1 MSRMTR
7 DVALMTAGT
16 MTSRLFGLA
25 RGILLASVIGAAG
38 LTADVFQVAN
48 TLPNTLYILVGGGI
62 LNGILVPQIVK
73 AKLHDDGGAE
83 FVNRIVTLTTAF
95 LLGSTVLVTL
105 AAPWLVHLFSDF
117 RADALELSTTF
128 AYICLPQMFFY
139 GMYTLLGQILN
150 ARGLF
155 WPYLWA
161 PVVANLVAI
170 VGLIWFRLA
179 GYPLGAPIS
188 QWTPAMVAILGGTAT
203 LSIAIHAVALI
214 IPLRP
219 LGFRFRPGWGLRGV
233 GLGTSSRVAMWTFA
247 AVAVSQLGFMVTS
260 QALTRAADVGKTTGE
275 SLASRSA
282 FDNAFLI
289 VMLPH
294 SLVTVSLV
302 TALFN
307 RISTAV
313 AHDDAAAV
321 RADYRRGLRTIA
333 PILIPVVALLAA
345 FAPVVTSSLF
355 IGNPTSQTNAVAQ
368 LVSWMV
374 LGVLPYGWLYLNDRT
389 FFAHDDG
396 RTPFITQV
404 VVTSI
409 AALFAFAAWQGDPQ
423 LTGLLIGVGQSTAYL
438 VGAAVGTILVHR
450 RLGSLGMAGVLG
462 TYARIAL
469 PAAGYAAVLAWLVAR
484 LLPDL
489 GHTRGV
495 TALITGGLVLAIV
508 GVLHLTATWVTA
520 HLLGVT
526 EIGQAKQALLSRLP
540 RRSRAGA

>member
-1 MSRMTR
+1 M
-7 DVALMTAGT
+7 
-16 MTSRLFGLA
+16 
-25 RGILLASVIGAAG
+25 
-38 LTADVFQVAN
+38 
-48 TLPNTLYILVGGGI
+48 
-62 LNGILVPQIVK
+62 
-73 AKLHDDGGAE
+73 
-83 FVNRIVTLTTAF
+83 
-95 LLGSTVLVTL
+95 
-105 AAPWLVHLFSDF
+105 
-117 RADALELSTTF
+117 
-128 AYICLPQMFFY
+128 
-139 GMYTLLGQILN
+139 
-150 ARGLF
+150 
-155 WPYLWA
+155 
-161 PVVANLVAI
+161 
-170 VGLIWFRLA
+170 
-179 GYPLGAPIS
+179 
-188 QWTPAMVAILGGTAT
+188 
-203 LSIAIHAVALI
+203 
-214 IPLRP
+214 
-219 LGFRFRPGWGLRGV
+219 
-233 GLGTSSRVAMWTFA
+233 
-247 AVAVSQLGFMVTS
+247 
-260 QALTRAADVGKTTGE
+260 
-275 SLASRSA
+275 
-282 FDNAFLI
+282 
-289 VMLPH
+289 
-294 SLVTVSLV
+294 V

-409 AALFAFAAWQGDPQ
+409 AALFAFVAWQGDPQ

-540 RRSRAGA
+540 RRDRAGA

>member
-203 LSIAIHAVALI
+203 LSIAIQAVALI
-214 IPLRP
+214 IPLRR
-219 LGFRFRPGWGLRGV
+219 LGFRFRPVWGLRGV

-247 AVAVSQLGFMVTS
+247 AVAVSQLGFMVQPELHSGGPRRCRGSAGRLPAGTADDRAHPDPRGGAPGCLRAGGHLLAVHRQPHLADQCRRPVGELDGS
-260 QALTRAADVGKTTGE
+260 GRAA
-275 SLASRSA
+275 
-282 FDNAFLI
+282 
-289 VMLPH
+289 
-294 SLVTVSLV
+294 
-302 TALFN
+302 
-307 RISTAV
+307 
-313 AHDDAAAV
+313 
-321 RADYRRGLRTIA
+321 LR
-333 PILIPVVALLAA
+333 L
-345 FAPVVTSSLF
+345 
-355 IGNPTSQTNAVAQ
+355 
-368 LVSWMV
+368 
-374 LGVLPYGWLYLNDRT
+374 
-389 FFAHDDG
+389 
-396 RTPFITQV
+396 
-404 VVTSI
+404 
-409 AALFAFAAWQGDPQ
+409 
-423 LTGLLIGVGQSTAYL
+423 
-438 VGAAVGTILVHR
+438 
-450 RLGSLGMAGVLG
+450 
-462 TYARIAL
+462 AL
-469 PAAGYAAVLAWLVAR
+469 PQR
-484 LLPDL
+484 P
-489 GHTRGV
+489 
-495 TALITGGLVLAIV
+495 
-508 GVLHLTATWVTA
+508 
-520 HLLGVT
+520 HLL
-526 EIGQAKQALLSRLP
+526 RP
-540 RRSRAGA
+540 